1 MATYSKVKG
10 KNFVSNNYAE
20 EVLLLFTLCQNLPR
34 IKFASGST
42 IFYLRRMKNYIQTK
56 FAENPAK
63 TSSTITVTLVLI
75 LVIIKSV
82 ALYISGSAAVLS
94 ALIDS
99 LSDIGL
105 SLMTLISVQWAMKP
119 ADEDHRHGHGK
130 VEGIAALI
138 QAMMLAGG
146 GMFLV
151 LESFGRFV
159 HPVEIS
165 DHIFTM
171 ILMAVSVGLSV
182 LISKVQTAGAKQSD
196 SLAVEADSLH
206 YSADVLING
215 SVLLVVLADY
225 TGLLGPWLDPLSAIG
240 VAFIMMR
247 TAYKIVLSAFGM
259 LLDQELPDATRHQII
274 AKIKSHPSVLGLH
287 DLRTSKSG
295 TKILMSF
302 DIELSPDLSLYKAH
316 DISRQIEESLLL
328 DFPNSEIMIHID
340 PAGDIQDSRHRDL

>member
-1 MATYSKVKG
+1 
-10 KNFVSNNYAE
+10 
-20 EVLLLFTLCQNLPR
+20 
-34 IKFASGST
+34 
-42 IFYLRRMKNYIQTK
+42 MKTYIQKK

-75 LVIIKSV
+75 LVVIKSIAV
-82 ALYISGSAAVLS
+82 YVSGSAAVLS

-105 SLMTLISVQWAMKP
+105 SLMTLISVHWAMKP

-151 LESFGRFV
+151 LESFNRFI
-159 HPVEIS
+159 HPVEMK
-165 DHIFTM
+165 DHLFTLV
-171 ILMAVSVGLSV
+171 LMAISILLSIV
-182 LISKVQTAGAKQSD
+182 ISKVQQAGAKHSE
-196 SLAVEADSLH
+196 SLAVEADALH

-215 SVLLVVLADY
+215 AVFLVVLADY
-225 TGLLGPWLDPLSAIG
+225 SGVMGHWLDPLSAIG
-240 VAFIMMR
+240 VAFIMAR

-259 LLDQELPDATRHQII
+259 LLDQELPDEIRHQMI

-295 TKILMSF
+295 TKTLISF
-302 DIELSPDLSLYKAH
+302 DIELSPELSLCAAH
-316 DISRQIEESLLL
+316 DISREVEDSLLL

-340 PAGDIQDSRHRDL
+340 PAGDIQDSRHRNL

>member
-1 MATYSKVKG
+1 
-10 KNFVSNNYAE
+10 
-20 EVLLLFTLCQNLPR
+20 
-34 IKFASGST
+34 
-42 IFYLRRMKNYIQTK
+42 MKKHIQAK

-75 LVIIKSV
+75 IVVVKAV

-119 ADEDHRHGHGK
+119 ADDDHRHGHGK

-159 HPVEIS
+159 EPVEMTGHIWTMVCMGIS
-165 DHIFTM
+165 V
-171 ILMAVSVGLSV
+171 ILSIVIA
-182 LISKVQTAGAKQSD
+182 KVQKAGAHHSE

-215 SVLLVVLADY
+215 SVLVVVFADY
-225 TGLLGPWLDPLSAIG
+225 TGLLGHWLDPLSAIG
-240 VAFIMMR
+240 VAVIMAR
-247 TAYKIVLSAFGM
+247 TAYQIVLNAFGM
-259 LLDQELPDATRHQII
+259 LLDQELPTDMRSKII
-274 AKIKSHPSVLGLH
+274 AKIKSHPAVLGLH

-295 TKILMSF
+295 TKTFISF
-302 DIELSPDLSLYKAH
+302 DIELSDELSLCAAH
-316 DISRQIEESLLL
+316 DISREVEASLLL

-340 PAGDIQDSRHRDL
+340 PAGDILDSRHRVL

>member
-1 MATYSKVKG
+1 
-10 KNFVSNNYAE
+10 
-20 EVLLLFTLCQNLPR
+20 
-34 IKFASGST
+34 
-42 IFYLRRMKNYIQTK
+42 MKKHIQTK
-56 FAENPAK
+56 FAQNPAK
-63 TSSTITVTLVLI
+63 TSSTITVFLVAI

-82 ALYISGSAAVLS
+82 AVYISGSAAVLS

-159 HPVEIS
+159 HPVDMK
-165 DHIFTM
+165 DHIFTL
-171 ILMAVSVGLSV
+171 ILMAVSVLLSIG
-182 LISKVQTAGAKQSD
+182 ISKVQQLGAKHSD

-215 SVLLVVLADY
+215 SVFLVVLADY
-225 TGLLGPWLDPLSAIG
+225 TGLLGHWLDPLSAIG
-240 VAFIMMR
+240 VAFIMAR

-259 LLDQELPDATRHQII
+259 LLDQELPDATRHLII
-274 AKIKSHPSVLGLH
+274 AKIKSHKSVLGLH

-295 TKILMSF
+295 TKTLISF
-302 DIELSPDLSLYKAH
+302 DIELSPELSLCAAH
-316 DISRQIEESLLL
+316 DISREVEDSLLL

-340 PAGDIQDSRHRDL
+340 PAGDIEDSRHRNL